1 MFSAAVRDVPRS
13 VKEYTAR
20 QADKLLKQ
28 RGQFWAAD
36 YWDTFMRDLDHELQ
50 AELCGTESGESLPGK
65 HGKRLALAP
74 DRGTSR
80 PAAR

>member
-50 AELCGTESGESLPGK
+50 ARNYAERNPAT
-65 HGKRLALAP
+65 P